1 MGPLQETD
9 LHRLEQR
16 AKQLAKGKE
25 TPEYTS
31 FAALLPAGR
40 RDPRLHPQTPERT
53 QRMPTRAWAGR
64 VRNWRRALHDYHP
77 EAPDPAT
84 GPPSAD

>member
-1 MGPLQETD
+1 VLPVSCDPSPSPCGRVLTGRPA
-9 LHRLEQR
+9 RR
-16 AKQLAKGKE
+16 A
-25 TPEYTS
+25 
-31 FAALLPAGR
+31 
-40 RDPRLHPQTPERT
+40 DPRLHPQTPERT

>member
-1 MGPLQETD
+1 LLGPPQETD

-40 RDPRLHPQTPERT
+40 R
-53 QRMPTRAWAGR
+53 G
-64 VRNWRRALHDYHP
+64 
-77 EAPDPAT
+77 AP
-84 GPPSAD
+84 PPPVARIVVIAAIGH